1 MTSYPRSAYKNPFG
15 AVQPNGA
22 SSRGWGSGW
31 PHCQPGKQKTV
42 SGGGIRVTV
51 RAEIAELVGNLL
63 VATDKLYNL
72 DGNYTGGYNCRPI
85 ANTSTPSNHSWGL
98 AIDINYN
105 KNPRTASTAN
115 FHSEIPPAVV
125 AMWNDCGFFW
135 GGFYN
140 HSSDTM
146 HFEFIGTPASVAGY
160 LAKAKKYNT
169 GQSPAP
175 SPKPTPAPVPVP
187 PAPAGLAVS
196 VAVVLKAS
204 LADPKSTT
212 GVPTAGAKEMVK
224 VVEDAL
230 VAEKL
235 LDAKYADGLFG
246 SKTVEAYKKYQLKI
260 GLKGSD
266 ADGTPGLFSLTK
278 LGAAH
283 KFTVIH

>member
-1 MTSYPRSAYKNPFG
+1 MTTYPRSAYHNPFG

-22 SSRGWGSGW
+22 SSRGWGPGW
-31 PHCQPGKQKTV
+31 PHCQPGKQKAV
-42 SGGGIRVTV
+42 SAGGIRVTV

-63 VATDKLYNL
+63 SATDKIYNL
-72 DGNYTGGYNCRPI
+72 NGSYTGGYNCRPI
-85 ANTSTPSNHSWGL
+85 AGSSTASNHSWGL

-115 FHSEIPPAVV
+115 FHSEIPPKVV

-146 HFEFIGTPASVAGY
+146 HFEYIGNPASVAKN
-160 LAKAKKYNT
+160 LAKAKAYNQGST
-169 GQSPAP
+169 
-175 SPKPTPAPVPVP
+175 PKPTPVP
-187 PAPAGLAVS
+187 PTPAGLAVS

-212 GVPTAGAKEMVK
+212 GMPTAGAKEMVK

-230 VAEKL
+230 VAEGL

-246 SKTVEAYKKYQLKI
+246 SNTVAAYKKYQEKI
-260 GLKGSD
+260 GLKGTD
-266 ADGTPGLFSLTK
+266 ADGTPGMYSLTQ
-278 LGAAH
+278 LGTAH
-283 KFTVIH
+283 KFTVIK